1 MIWIIKIEYF
11 RLMKK
16 LWIELIGDILG
27 KDVCND

>member
-1 MIWIIKIEYF
+1 MIWTIKIEYF

-16 LWIELIGDILG
+16 LWIELTGDTLG